1 MDIKVQV
8 PNQLSEITLAQ
19 YRKYLDIALANQDD
33 PNADTFV
40 SMKMLEIFC
49 NVPFEHTKGLKFK
62 DVANVVG
69 ILADMLNSKP
79 ELVKTFKM
87 GDTEFGFIPN
97 LEDMSFGE
105 YVDLD
110 TTIGDW
116 SKMHTA
122 MAVLYRP
129 IAQKYGGKYRIED
142 YEPEKYEEIMLNMPM
157 DAVIS
162 SLVFFYNLGIEL
174 SKAMMNYLRQ
184 TEETALAQHLPLAE
198 SGVGINRFMDSLEEM
213 LQGLNISHPKG
224 STNV

>member
-8 PNQLSEITLAQ
+8 PNQLNEITLAQ
-19 YRKYLDIALANQDD
+19 YRKYLEVANTNADD

-49 NVPFEHTKGLKFK
+49 NVPYDKTKFLKFK
-62 DVANVVG
+62 DVAHIVG

-79 ELVKTFKM
+79 DLVKSFKI
-87 GDTEFGFIPN
+87 GETEFGFIPD

-110 TTIGDW
+110 TSIGDW
-116 SKMHTA
+116 DKMHTA

-129 IAQKYGGKYRIED
+129 IVQKYGGKYRVAD
-142 YEPEKYEEIMLNMPM
+142 YEPELYEDAMKHAPM

-174 SKAMMNYLRQ
+174 STAMMNYLHK
-184 TEETALAQHLPLAE
+184 TEETALAQNLPLEE
-198 SGVGINRFMDSLEEM
+198 SGVGISQFMHSLEET
-213 LQGLNISHPKG
+213 LQGLMISPPKG
-224 STNV
+224 STSA